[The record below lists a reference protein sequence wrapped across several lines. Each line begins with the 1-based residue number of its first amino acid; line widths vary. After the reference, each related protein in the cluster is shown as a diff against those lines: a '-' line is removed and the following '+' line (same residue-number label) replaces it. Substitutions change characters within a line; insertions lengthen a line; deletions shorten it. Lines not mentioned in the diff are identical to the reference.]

1 MLKSVKNDWVDV
13 KDIIVP
19 VDRYWSRLAE
29 EEKEFIIESIKKL
42 GEKALLS
49 HPILLT
55 KAEGSKNMIL
65 ADGFNRYDA
74 ARKAGLTRVYAAIEV
89 YETEEEAVE
98 VAKWK
103 SLGENWIRGQ
113 RDPAQLIE
121 KVKNWTSGMEL
132 NQAVKKL
139 MEFGISRPHAYRII
153 NIARDEELS
162 RAVIEGRMSLR
173 RAEEIIEER
182 KAYEGGKVDIVSHV
196 RQDIKFS
203 LLEEGKPQKEAFS
216 EKKAQIGLAKTC
228 KTISEET
235 SSKEA
240 KIEEIEEE
248 ETESKVYK
256 HFGVYKH
263 LEIPTSIKSEMEKAL
278 EKLEEISLIEEEDK
292 ERLMEKAYN
301 LLKDEDSVVQ
311 REAIRLWKKECIE
324 DYTLYDLKNF
334 IDKAREIVE
343 ERRMKKMERVEEHA
357 LKPRPRPEP
366 REVKYVER
374 PTPAPVPAPA
384 LEEKPILREKTEQEI
399 IDECRRELHDILMA
413 FGYPSSIAEF
423 IAGSNELRDMY
434 RELGVSG
441 LVYFLSKLGAGK
453 IQRMLEPVRKGMVGS
468 LSRGLPGQEV
478 ALELKEKYES
488 MREQIKK
495 EFEELKEKKHVRL
508 LEEWKNLIWSEAFMP
523 REDVLILLHDS
534 DFTLIAVKKRD
545 IFSSE
550 ENMLR
555 LQLVLASVRDSKP
568 LGETLAMNLNI
579 NSRKVVVDYAGRR
592 VEVAGLL
599 CPSCRAMLTCHVC
612 GSLVNCACGWP
623 STHVLPFSHNK
634 YFARE
639 VKEL

>member
-1 MLKSVKNDWVDV
+1 MKNDWVDV

-19 VDRYWSRLAE
+19 VDRYWSKLTE

-139 MEFGISRPHAYRII
+139 MEFGISRRHAYRIV

-162 RAVIEGRMSLR
+162 KAVIEGRVSLSK
-173 RAEEIIEER
+173 AEEIIEER
-182 KAYEGGKVDIVSHV
+182 KAYEEGKVDIVCHV
-196 RQDIKFS
+196 AQDIKFS
-203 LLEEGKPQKEAFS
+203 LLEEGKPQKEVIS
-216 EKKAQIGLAKTC
+216 EKEAQIKLAKTC
-228 KTISEET
+228 EAISEEI
-235 SSKEA
+235 SQKEE
-240 KIEEIEEE
+240 KIEEIEKEE
-248 ETESKVYK
+248 IESKVYK
-256 HFGVYKH
+256 HFGVYKR
-263 LEIPTSIKSEMEKAL
+263 LEVPSSIKSEMEKAL

-292 ERLMEKAYN
+292 EKLMEKAYN
-301 LLKDEDSVVQ
+301 LLKEEDSDTQ

-357 LKPRPRPEP
+357 PKPRPRPEP
-366 REVKYVER
+366 REVKYVEK

-384 LEEKPILREKTEQEI
+384 LEEKPIPREKTEQEV

-413 FGYPSSIAEF
+413 FGCPSSIAEF
-423 IAGSNELRDMY
+423 IAGSSELREMY

-441 LVYFLSKLGAGK
+441 LVHFLSKLGASK
-453 IQRMLEPVRKGMVGS
+453 IQRMLEPVRKGKAGL
-468 LSRGLPGQEV
+468 LSKTLPGEAV
-478 ALELKEKYES
+478 ALELRKEYEN

-495 EFEELKEKKHVRL
+495 ELEELKEKKHVKL
-508 LEEWKNLIWSEAFMP
+508 LEEWKNLIVSEAFMP
-523 REDVLILLHDS
+523 RDNVLILLHDS
-534 DFTLIAVKKRD
+534 DFTLIAVKKRN

-550 ENMLR
+550 ANMLR
-555 LQLVLASVRDSKP
+555 LQSVLASARESKP
-568 LGETLAMNLNI
+568 LGETLAMNLSI

-599 CPSCRAMLTCHVC
+599 CPSCKAMLTCHIC
-612 GSLVNCACGWP
+612 GSIVNCACGWP

-639 VKEL
+639 VKKL